1 MSQTG
6 YGEQLGDTTATE
18 HDASRARQ
26 PGQPGQPGQGA
37 TDERIQVVIVDDH
50 PLFRE
55 GVARTLSAAPD
66 IEVVGEGD
74 TAERAVKLACDLLP
88 DIVLLDVAIPGGGLR
103 AAAEIATACPV
114 TKIVM
119 LTVSEHEEDVA
130 AALKAGARAYV
141 LKGVSSRELVRIL
154 RAVWSGEGYV
164 SPTLAAN
171 ILSQMT
177 TADAEQAAEGDGPT
191 SPGGPMEGLSERERQ
206 ILECLVEGQSN
217 KEIAR
222 RLFLSEKT
230 VKHYM
235 TNIMQKLHVR
245 SRVEAALLAQRNE
258 QALRQA

>member
-1 MSQTG
+1 MSQMNS
-6 YGEQLGDTTATE
+6 EEPSTE
-18 HDASRARQ
+18 RPGDASAATRARAA
-26 PGQPGQPGQGA
+26 GQDRA
-37 TDERIQVVIVDDH
+37 EDRMQVVIVDDH

-55 GVARTLSAAPD
+55 GVAQTLRAAPD
-66 IEVVGEGD
+66 IDVVGQGD
-74 TAERAVKLACDLLP
+74 TAERALELACDLLP
-88 DIVLLDVAIPGGGLR
+88 DVVLLDVAIPGGGLG
-103 AAAEIATACPV
+103 AAAAIATACPV

-119 LTVSEHEEDVA
+119 LTVSEDEDDVA

-141 LKGVSSRELVRIL
+141 LKGVSGAELVRIL
-154 RAVWSGEGYV
+154 RAVSSGEGYI
-164 SPTLAAN
+164 SPTLAAS

-177 TADAEQAAEGDGPT
+177 SATPDTSGDSAQPAIHT
-191 SPGGPMEGLSERERQ
+191 HSMESLSDREHQ

-217 KEIAR
+217 KEIGR

-258 QALRQA
+258 HALRRT